1 MLYGILHQNDTGGPF
16 MTHSPEETLHA
27 VPLETLLE
35 QGNILKIKPQ
45 GYSMYPLFIPGRDEA
60 LIEQVPTTQ
69 LKRGDVVLYRRRHG
83 ILVLHRI
90 CRITPAGYYMVGD
103 NQYETEGP
111 LSAEQIHGKLIGVIR
126 NGHSFSVVHPL
137 YRFLSM
143 LWLNLLPL
151 RPLCFRISAFLKK
164 LR

>member
-1 MLYGILHQNDTGGPF
+1 MTDTAKTNPD
-16 MTHSPEETLHA
+16 TIQLEE
-27 VPLETLLE
+27 LLA
-35 QGNILKIKPQ
+35 QGNIIKIKPQ

-60 LIEQVPTTQ
+60 LIEQVPISQ

-90 CRITPAGYYMVGD
+90 CQITRAGFYMVGD

-111 LSAEQIHGKLIGVIR
+111 LTSDQIHGKLIGFVR
-126 NGHSFSVVHPL
+126 NGRSFSVAHPL

-151 RPLCFRISAFLKK
+151 RPFCFRLSAFLKK
-164 LR
+164 SR

>member
-1 MLYGILHQNDTGGPF
+1 
-16 MTHSPEETLHA
+16 MTHNPEETLHA

-90 CRITPAGYYMVGD
+90 CRITPAGYHGYR
-103 NQYETEGP
+103 
-111 LSAEQIHGKLIGVIR
+111 SAGTTAGSNTAGSDTGGRHHR
-126 NGHSFSVVHPL
+126 S
-137 YRFLSM
+137 
-143 LWLNLLPL
+143 
-151 RPLCFRISAFLKK
+151 
-164 LR
+164 